1 MERRRFIVK
10 AGGVLVAAGA
20 AAAVDAPNVIAQ
32 PKFQWRMSTTWTP
45 ALDVLQGSAQ
55 HLGKIVDE
63 MTGGRLKIQV
73 FAAGELMPAFGCFD
87 AASQGTIE
95 CFMGAP
101 YYWAGKEPGL
111 QWFSAVP
118 FSLNPQGMMTWYL
131 HGDGLKLWEETYATF
146 SLVPRPGPST
156 GVQMAGWFRKK
167 INSIADY
174 KGLKMRIPGLGGK
187 IVAAAGGTVVLTP
200 GGEIYTALE
209 RGVID
214 STEWVGPHDDMKL
227 GLHNAA
233 RYYYYPGWHE
243 PGTTAEFGF
252 NKKAYESLPADLK
265 AAVDYACQSTQVHTL
280 MEYEYK
286 NTIALQKL
294 KTDFKSK
301 VESRA
306 AVAGDPQGAEEARR
320 PGDQGRV
327 REEPAGQEGLR
338 LGQEVRGDAQR
349 LAADLGG
356 RLPGPGRRR
365 IAGRRRQNGRGGA
378 DRLRPVRLST
388 RPAQRRARMSQPAR
402 SGKAMTSVRPMSW
415 SATNGTTPR

>member
-1 MERRRFIVK
+1 MEGRRRFILK
-10 AGGVLVAAGA
+10 GATLVAAGA
-20 AAAVDAPNVIAQ
+20 AAAVVDAPAVIAQ

-55 HLGKIVDE
+55 RLAKIIDD
-63 MTGGRLKIQV
+63 MSGGRLKIQV
-73 FAAGELMPAFGCFD
+73 FAGGELMPAFGCFD

-95 CFMGAP
+95 AFMGAP
-101 YYWAGKEPGL
+101 YYWAGKEPAV

-118 FSLNPQGMMTWYL
+118 FGLNPQGMMSWYL
-131 HGDGLKLWEETYATF
+131 HGDGLKLWEETYSAF

-233 RYYYYPGWHE
+233 RYYYAPGWHE

-265 AAVDYACQSTQVHTL
+265 AIVDWACQATQIYTL
-280 MEYEYK
+280 QEYEYK
-286 NTIALQKL
+286 NTVALQKL
-294 KTDFKSK
+294 KTEFKGK
-301 VESRA
+301 VELVTLSA
-306 AVAGDPQGAEEARR
+306 ATLKELRKLAEPVLKEESEKTAQAKKVYASVNKFAAQLNDWRLISEATYHTS
-320 PGDQGRV
+320 
-327 REEPAGQEGLR
+327 
-338 LGQEVRGDAQR
+338 
-349 LAADLGG
+349 
-356 RLPGPGRRR
+356 
-365 IAGRRRQNGRGGA
+365 IAGA
-378 DRLRPVRLST
+378 
-388 RPAQRRARMSQPAR
+388 
-402 SGKAMTSVRPMSW
+402 
-415 SATNGTTPR
+415 

>member
-1 MERRRFIVK
+1 MENRRRFILK
-10 AGGVLVAAGA
+10 GATLVAAGA
-20 AAAVDAPNVIAQ
+20 AAATVNVNAPFVHAQ
-32 PKFQWRMSTTWTP
+32 QRFQWRMSTTWTP
-45 ALDVLQGSAQ
+45 ALDVLQGAAQ
-55 HLGKIVDE
+55 RLGKTIDE
-63 MTGGRLKIQV
+63 MSGGRLKIQV
-73 FAAGELMPAFGCFD
+73 FAGGELMPPFGCFD
-87 AASQGTIE
+87 ATSQGTIE

-118 FSLNPQGMMTWYL
+118 FGLNPQGMMTWYL
-131 HGDGLKLWEETYATF
+131 HGDGLKLWEEAYANF
-146 SLVPRPGPST
+146 GLVPRPGPST

-167 INSIADY
+167 INSVADF

-252 NKKAYESLPADLK
+252 NKKAYDSLPADLK
-265 AAVDYACQSTQVHTL
+265 SVVDHACQSVQVTGL
-280 MEYEYK
+280 NEYEFK

-301 VESRA
+301 VEILPLSSSTLKELKKLSDQVVKEESEKSPMAKKAYASVNKFESQLSDWRLLSEA
-306 AVAGDPQGAEEARR
+306 AYQT
-320 PGDQGRV
+320 Q
-327 REEPAGQEGLR
+327 
-338 LGQEVRGDAQR
+338 
-349 LAADLGG
+349 
-356 RLPGPGRRR
+356 
-365 IAGRRRQNGRGGA
+365 IA
-378 DRLRPVRLST
+378 
-388 RPAQRRARMSQPAR
+388 
-402 SGKAMTSVRPMSW
+402 TS
-415 SATNGTTPR
+415 

>member
-1 MERRRFIVK
+1 MQGRRRFILK
-10 AGGVLVAAGA
+10 GATLVAAGA
-20 AAAVDAPNVIAQ
+20 AVVVEAPNVIAQ
-32 PKFQWRMSTTWTP
+32 PKFQWRMSTSWTP

-55 HLGKIVDE
+55 RLGKEIDD
-63 MTGGRLKIQV
+63 MSGGRLKIQV
-73 FAAGELMPAFGCFD
+73 FAGGELMPAFGCFD

-95 CFMGAP
+95 CFMAAP

-118 FSLNPQGMMTWYL
+118 FGFNPMGMMAWYL
-131 HGDGLKLWEETYATF
+131 HGDGLKLWEESYAQF
-146 SLVPRPGPST
+146 GLVPRPGPST

-187 IVAAAGGTVVLTP
+187 IVGAAGGTVVLTP

-243 PGTTAEFGF
+243 PGTTAEFAF
-252 NKKAYESLPADLK
+252 NKKAYDALPAELRQI
-265 AAVDYACQSTQVHTL
+265 VDAACQSIQVSGF

-286 NTIALQKL
+286 NTSALQKL
-294 KTDFKSK
+294 KTDYKTK
-301 VESRA
+301 VEILGLSNETLKALRKLSDQVIKEESEKSPA
-306 AVAGDPQGAEEARR
+306 AKKVYASVNKFYGQLNDWRLLSEA
-320 PGDQGRV
+320 
-327 REEPAGQEGLR
+327 AYH
-338 LGQEVRGDAQR
+338 AQ
-349 LAADLGG
+349 
-356 RLPGPGRRR
+356 
-365 IAGRRRQNGRGGA
+365 IAGA
-378 DRLRPVRLST
+378 
-388 RPAQRRARMSQPAR
+388 
-402 SGKAMTSVRPMSW
+402 
-415 SATNGTTPR
+415 